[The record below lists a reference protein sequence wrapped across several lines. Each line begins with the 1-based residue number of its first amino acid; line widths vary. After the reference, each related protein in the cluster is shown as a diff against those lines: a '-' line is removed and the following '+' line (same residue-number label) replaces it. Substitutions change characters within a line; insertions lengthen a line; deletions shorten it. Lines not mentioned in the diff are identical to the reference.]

1 MMSYPI
7 SLHLQGKK
15 CIVFGAG
22 TIAQRRVQGLLQAG
36 AMVTVV
42 APESKPICW
51 EHIALTYLQ
60 GRYHPE
66 LLTDFFLVFA
76 ATNDPVINA
85 QIVRASQ
92 EKGKLVSTVTTDPA
106 STADFSLPACRRSGA
121 VTLAITTEGTAPALA
136 TAIGNALL
144 PELAN
149 YETLCT
155 CIHALRRTW
164 KEIIPEKEQRIQL
177 FRKITT
183 PAALTLFREQGKD
196 AYLQYAAQCFGTELT
211 KKSAILVVSFGTAY
225 AKTREQTIGAVERTI
240 SKAFPKTDVFRAFTS
255 RKIVHRMRQ
264 TGIAIDTVSESIER
278 LKRMGYTQVF
288 CQPTYLV
295 PGREYER
302 LCSDLEV
309 WKNAFFQFSIGEPL
323 LSQMED
329 YPLLIQALEESGI
342 ITHSETELYL
352 LVGHGTSH
360 IGNLA
365 YLALEDWL
373 KHSGYSNVL
382 VGTIGGYPTLEMV
395 LKQLNQKGC
404 SNVILIPM
412 LLVAGK
418 HVQQDIA
425 GEKPNSWKSVLEQNG
440 YSVTVRLQGLGAFP
454 AIQRLYLAHLQKI
467 VADIS

>member
-1 MMSYPI
+1 
-7 SLHLQGKK
+7 
-15 CIVFGAG
+15 
-22 TIAQRRVQGLLQAG
+22 
-36 AMVTVV
+36 
-42 APESKPICW
+42 
-51 EHIALTYLQ
+51 
-60 GRYHPE
+60 
-66 LLTDFFLVFA
+66 
-76 ATNDPVINA
+76 
-85 QIVRASQ
+85 
-92 EKGKLVSTVTTDPA
+92 
-106 STADFSLPACRRSGA
+106 
-121 VTLAITTEGTAPALA
+121 
-136 TAIGNALL
+136 
-144 PELAN
+144 
-149 YETLCT
+149 
-155 CIHALRRTW
+155 
-164 KEIIPEKEQRIQL
+164 
-177 FRKITT
+177 
-183 PAALTLFREQGKD
+183 
-196 AYLQYAAQCFGTELT
+196 
-211 KKSAILVVSFGTAY
+211 
-225 AKTREQTIGAVERTI
+225 
-240 SKAFPKTDVFRAFTS
+240 
-255 RKIVHRMRQ
+255 MRQ

-302 LCSDLEV
+302 LCADLEV

-425 GEKPNSWKSVLEQNG
+425 GEKPDSWKSVLEQNG